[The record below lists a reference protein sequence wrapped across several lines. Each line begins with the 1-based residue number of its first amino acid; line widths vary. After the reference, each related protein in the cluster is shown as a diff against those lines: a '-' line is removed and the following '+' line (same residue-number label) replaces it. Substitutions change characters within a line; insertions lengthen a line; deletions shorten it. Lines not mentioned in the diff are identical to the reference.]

1 MKKHKKRDRSSS
13 SDDELSK
20 KELLRRIH
28 KLERSQERRRS
39 RSPTYSSKRHRRS
52 ESSVRSRSRR
62 LESGDRRRL
71 TRSPTQ
77 TRKVDSSPSRHRQR
91 SWVERG
97 ELSSCSCDRSRFS
110 SRSVETVE
118 STGTHSAR
126 RRRSF
131 SAERYSYVSTNA
143 DATNNEG
150 FNLHVE
156 NLVRPNSPDNITAEG
171 GHSPSLIINNDVE
184 LGDDF
189 LAILG
194 SDPKECGK
202 STFQLHKAISSRW
215 DHILSNGLSDEDKR
229 VLNDRH
235 KIPENLP
242 LLVPPEVNAE
252 ILAIMSALHKK
263 RDSGYS
269 AIQNQISHALSA
281 LGQGLKIILEE
292 GNNFPKELKEN
303 LMTPL
308 WDSGKIL
315 TNLFFSL
322 SQTRRTL
329 ISQTVNRQVKDIIE
343 KSVPDTSLFGL
354 DFGEKIKSARM
365 LEKTMAKEEEGGD
378 QFRKTD
384 IAQVVQGGGRNLT
397 RANIPRDTR
406 SSIPGKTSNS
416 AHNTR
421 WRRTLPW
428 LQQNYLE
435 CITAEKLPRKYITN
449 RTSIIISWNA

>member
-1 MKKHKKRDRSSS
+1 
-13 SDDELSK
+13 
-20 KELLRRIH
+20 
-28 KLERSQERRRS
+28 
-39 RSPTYSSKRHRRS
+39 
-52 ESSVRSRSRR
+52 
-62 LESGDRRRL
+62 
-71 TRSPTQ
+71 
-77 TRKVDSSPSRHRQR
+77 
-91 SWVERG
+91 
-97 ELSSCSCDRSRFS
+97 
-110 SRSVETVE
+110 
-118 STGTHSAR
+118 
-126 RRRSF
+126 
-131 SAERYSYVSTNA
+131 
-143 DATNNEG
+143 
-150 FNLHVE
+150 
-156 NLVRPNSPDNITAEG
+156 
-171 GHSPSLIINNDVE
+171 
-184 LGDDF
+184 
-189 LAILG
+189 
-194 SDPKECGK
+194 
-202 STFQLHKAISSRW
+202 
-215 DHILSNGLSDEDKR
+215 
-229 VLNDRH
+229 
-235 KIPENLP
+235 
-242 LLVPPEVNAE
+242 
-252 ILAIMSALHKK
+252 MSALHKK

-269 AIQNQISHALSA
+269 AIQNQISHGLSA
-281 LGQGLKIILEE
+281 LGQGLKITLEE

-397 RANIPRDTR
+397 RANNPRDTR